1 MNYRLPNFE
10 YLGSY
15 IHRCLIDLMVYVIK
29 LDRIFKNISK
39 WKNEVII
46 NSMKNKNYRGMETAF
61 LQTIV
66 VVKSLRLFKAS
77 EIVVYYKSLRRI
89 EHAA

>member
-1 MNYRLPNFE
+1 
-10 YLGSY
+10 
-15 IHRCLIDLMVYVIK
+15 
-29 LDRIFKNISK
+29 
-39 WKNEVII
+39 
-46 NSMKNKNYRGMETAF
+46 MKNKNYRGMETAF

-66 VVKSLRLFKAS
+66 VVKSLRLFKAP